1 MVAIREG
8 MNGAA
13 VRRAQSLLNANR
25 GARRPLAADGRFGR
39 LTREAVMAFQQSKGL
54 TADGII
60 GAETWRALESQP
72 LTSVVDK
79 YPVGPQE
86 MLADVAAL
94 YVGTTET
101 LDNRMGNDARL
112 REIFEADDLVNK
124 DGTTDGYA
132 WCCAFVSVCTQR
144 LFAMSPM
151 FPTVSAPRVASVH
164 LFRTRWA
171 PEQGC

>member
-13 VRRAQSLLNANR
+13 VRRAQSLLNASR
-25 GARRPLAADGRFGR
+25 GARRPLVADGRFGR
-39 LTREAVMAFQQSKGL
+39 LTREAVMAFQQTKGL

-60 GAETWRALESQP
+60 GAETWRALEAQP
-72 LTSVVDK
+72 LASVVDR

-101 LDNRMGNDARL
+101 LDKSNG
-112 REIFEADDLVNK
+112 
-124 DGTTDGYA
+124 
-132 WCCAFVSVCTQR
+132 
-144 LFAMSPM
+144 
-151 FPTVSAPRVASVH
+151 
-164 LFRTRWA
+164 
-171 PEQGC
+171 